1 MFQCPVAA
9 LIPAESIKLSNL
21 YIDAKHIV
29 SLLTLI
35 CFMLIQLNLLQHDP
49 GKINT
54 VAVMINIAA
63 MCL

>member
-9 LIPAESIKLSNL
+9 LIPAENIKLSNL